1 MPLNLIDGSQLMHY
15 RGKYLP
21 EISNYR
27 ITNKKELRALKYFN
41 LSGVKNQNLEYKLYN
56 SLV

>member
-21 EISNYR
+21 KYQ
-27 ITNKKELRALKYFN
+27 ITELQIKKN
-41 LSGVKNQNLEYKLYN
+41 
-56 SLV
+56 